1 MSSRA
6 QKILG
11 LVVANPVLDSKN
23 IASDNNSTEKSN
35 HELLSKNSFA
45 VELQKDVNME
55 VKMVTESVDNFDKSV
70 GVAVIKSQFAN
81 IQPLV
86 PYDDT
91 DDSLSDNEDVVTG
104 CLTTEEGRRRRLV
117 HSSSSSSSSSTS
129 SSDSSDS
136 SSSGS
141 SDSSPSSKEPLT
153 QRNPLTDITRNVTV
167 NEQDT
172 DGVVSY
178 YRPRELKR
186 FQNYYTSPL
195 CTDESDADLSDADPT
210 FINIEPKRKR
220 NYFFEKLRPSST
232 SSADSSHSSSIPKKG
247 RKRTKNPSQWKQN
260 KIKRKRNTGKSYVST
275 SKTKKTIPA
284 RCLKEPCTE
293 KCRLKCTTKINME
306 CRYELFKKFWDL
318 GDLGKQRAYIS
329 SSMIDIQ
336 PKYKYSNAQK
346 PRHNN
351 KAFHFIVNNKT
362 IRVCKTFYKATL
374 NISGRMI
381 FTVQNKMNNNDFS
394 QTDLRGRHDSHR
406 KISPEL
412 RSAIMEHI
420 QSIPKIESH
429 YLRASTTKE
438 YIDGSKNIKDLFNDF
453 KLKQKHDNRDA
464 GTYSIYYK
472 LFTTEFN
479 LSFFQ
484 PKNDQCDLCTSYN
497 NSTADQKKDL
507 EEKYQTHIK
516 EKNCIEKFN
525 DRSKINKNIKV
536 VVFDLEAVLQCPR
549 GNSSSFYYKSKL
561 NCYNLTLTELASQEF
576 NVAYKN
582 VHCYFWSE
590 SEAKRGAIEI
600 GSCVW
605 AYLKAIT
612 EVDDDEK
619 EVIFYSDNCCGQ
631 NKNKYITS
639 LYLYCVQTLNIK
651 SITHKYLI
659 RGHTQNEADSVHSL
673 IEKEIKKNLKSGPI
687 YTPDQYITLIKNAKK
702 SPPPLIVHELNFESF
717 HDLKLLQEEWG
728 YNYSNNTEGHT
739 VNWNEIKVLKIT
751 KENPFSVYYK
761 SSYKDENYREVNVR
775 NKRKKMKQITD
786 IELQAAYSDKQE
798 ISENKKKDLK
808 ELISKGLIP
817 SFYAGF
823 YNSIF

>member
-1 MSSRA
+1 
-6 QKILG
+6 
-11 LVVANPVLDSKN
+11 
-23 IASDNNSTEKSN
+23 
-35 HELLSKNSFA
+35 
-45 VELQKDVNME
+45 ME
-55 VKMVTESVDNFDKSV
+55 VKMAPEPVDSNDNSVE
-70 GVAVIKSQFAN
+70 VAVIKSQFAN

-91 DDSLSDNEDVVTG
+91 DGSLSDNEDIVTG
-104 CLTTEEGRRRRLV
+104 CLTTEEGHRLIQSSSN
-117 HSSSSSSSSSTS
+117 SSSSSASSL
-129 SSDSSDS
+129 DSSDS
-136 SSSGS
+136 LSSGS
-141 SDSSPSSKEPLT
+141 SNCSPLPAKVNLLT
-153 QRNPLTDITRNVTV
+153 HINQNVTV
-167 NEQDT
+167 DQLDS
-172 DGVVSY
+172 DGVVVNR
-178 YRPRELKR
+178 RPRELQKV
-186 FQNYYTSPL
+186 QDYYISPL
-195 CTDESDADLSDADPT
+195 CTDESDVDLSDTDPT
-210 FINIEPKRKR
+210 FINIESKRKR
-220 NYFFEKLRPSST
+220 NYFFENLRSSST
-232 SSADSSHSSSIPKKG
+232 SSADSYRSSGNYIPKKG

-260 KIKRKRNTGKSYVST
+260 KLKRRRNTGKSYVSM
-275 SKTKKTIPA
+275 SQTKKTIPA

-293 KCRLKCTTKINME
+293 KCRLKCTTNINIE
-306 CRYELFKKFWDL
+306 CRYDLFKKFWDL
-318 GDLGKQRAYIS
+318 GDLSKQRAYIS
-329 SSMIDIQ
+329 ASMIDIQ
-336 PKYKYSNAQK
+336 PKYKYSNAQR

-351 KAFHFIVNNKT
+351 KAFHFIVNNTT

-374 NISGRMI
+374 DISDRMI

-394 QTDLRGRHDSHR
+394 QTDFRGRHDSHR

-412 RSAIMEHI
+412 RAAIIEHI

-453 KLKQKHDNRDA
+453 KLKQENDNRDA
-464 GTYSIYYK
+464 GTYSKYYK
-472 LFTTEFN
+472 IFTTEFN

-484 PKNDQCDLCTSYN
+484 PKKDQCDLCTSYN
-497 NSTADQKKDL
+497 NSNADQKKNL

-516 EKNCIEKFN
+516 EKNYSRIEKFN
-525 DRSKINKNIKV
+525 DRREINKNIKV

-561 NCYNLTLTELASQEF
+561 NCYNLTLTELTPQDF
-576 NVAYKN
+576 KVAYKN

-612 EVDDDEK
+612 DEDDDEK

-631 NKNKYITS
+631 NKNKYLTS
-639 LYLYCVQTLNIK
+639 LYLHAVQTLTIK

-687 YTPDQYITLIKNAKK
+687 YTPDQYIALIKNAKK
-702 SPPPLIVHELNFESF
+702 SPPSIIVHELNFESF

-728 YNYSNNTEGHT
+728 YNYSTNTQGHN
-739 VNWNEIKVLKIT
+739 VNWNEIKILKIA
-751 KENPFSVYYK
+751 KENPFSMYYK
-761 SSYKDENYREVNVR
+761 TSYKDENYREVNVR
-775 NKRKKMKQITD
+775 NKRKKMKLITE
-786 IELQAAYSDKQE
+786 IELKAAYCDKQK
-798 ISENKKKDLK
+798 ISDNKKKDLQ
-808 ELISKGLIP
+808 ELISKGLVP